1 MRIWRGSGLFVVGI
15 AVGALGLQAL
25 RPGIVT
31 TSEAQR
37 RVLAMLDR
45 PPLATSAGDTPIVTA
60 SRRIL
65 PTVVSIDTV
74 GRVRQQEKSGKPVFQ
89 EQQKQQ
95 EQQQEQRDQQEQEV
109 RGKGSGV
116 VLSPD
121 GYIVTNDHVIE
132 GATRIRVTFTD
143 GDWRFA
149 RLIGRDQD
157 RDLAVLR
164 VERQQ
169 LAYAEMGDSDRLQVG
184 ETVLAVGN
192 PMGLG
197 ASVTTGIVSGLNRHN
212 LQVDSAHNL
221 DGAIQTDAA
230 INRGNS
236 GGALT
241 NIHGQLIGINTAI
254 LSAEQNGGS
263 IGLGFALPINA
274 VRSVVRRLIASS
286 NAPSTPHKAWLGISL
301 SPLSPE
307 SRQALGTLAD
317 TRSDSTSDSTF
328 RSPSDSG
335 SDFKGSDFK
344 ADSTDLKSQGIRV
357 DRVLPETPASVAGLE
372 PGDILL
378 RFDAPP
384 LRDPHD
390 VATLLTRHKAGD
402 HSTLHIFR
410 PREQREMEI
419 PIEIQD
425 RP

>member
-1 MRIWRGSGLFVVGI
+1 MRIWRGSGVFVVGV
-15 AVGALGLQAL
+15 AVGAIGLQAL

-37 RVLAMLDR
+37 RALAMLDR
-45 PPLATSAGDTPIVTA
+45 PPVATSVGDNPIVTA

-65 PTVVSIDTV
+65 PTVVSIDTI
-74 GRVRQQEKSGKPVFQ
+74 GRVRQQEEGGKPVF
-89 EQQKQQ
+89 
-95 EQQQEQRDQQEQEV
+95 QEQEV

-121 GYIVTNDHVIE
+121 GYIVTNDHVID
-132 GATRIRVTFTD
+132 GAARIRVTFTD
-143 GDWRFA
+143 GEWRFA

-169 LAYAEMGDSDRLQVG
+169 LPCAEMGDSDRLQVG

-286 NAPSTPHKAWLGISL
+286 DAPTTTHRAWLGISL
-301 SPLSPE
+301 SALPPE
-307 SRQALGTLAD
+307 SREVLGLPP
-317 TRSDSTSDSTF
+317 TSD
-328 RSPSDSG
+328 PDS
-335 SDFKGSDFK
+335 
-344 ADSTDLKSQGIRV
+344 KSEPKSALPEGIRV

-378 RFDAPP
+378 RFDATP
-384 LRDPHD
+384 LHDPDD
-390 VATLLTRHKAGD
+390 VAALLARHKAGD
-402 HSTLHIFR
+402 HSILHIFR
-410 PREQREMEI
+410 PRQQREMEI